1 MPGTVVDGVRRRRI
15 KNIVVDHINPII
27 DPAVGFISWDSFIEG
42 LFCEAENL
50 QALCKDCHKIKTKE
64 ETDIAKDRR
73 AKDKLDS
80 QFILGSG
87 E

>member
-1 MPGTVVDGVRRRRI
+1 MPGTVIDEDKRKRV
-15 KNIVVDHINPII
+15 KNIVVDHIHPII
-27 DPAVGFISWDSFIEG
+27 DPAVGFVSWDSFING
-42 LFCEAENL
+42 LFCEGHNL
-50 QALCKDCHKIKTKE
+50 QALCKECHKIKTKE